1 MKKLSVLFGAVM
13 MVISVGMAKAQKIAT
28 LDLVSVLNAMPEK
41 KKADTDLKAF
51 LDVKEAEIKKK
62 TDAMQTKYALY
73 TKEAPTKTEAENK
86 VRQEEMQKLQTEAQQ
101 MSERAQKD
109 LAEKEK
115 LAYAPIEK
123 KVMDA
128 VNKVAKANSY
138 EYIMDVNSTGLIYKG
153 GPDATP
159 AVKKEL
165 GLQ

>member
-13 MVISVGMAKAQKIAT
+13 MFVSVGMAKAQKIAT

-62 TDAMQTKYALY
+62 TDIMQTKYALY
-73 TKEAPTKTEAENK
+73 TKEAPTKSEAENK
-86 VRQEEMQKLQTEAQQ
+86 ARQEEMQKLQTEAQQ

-138 EYIMDVNSTGLIYKG
+138 EYVMDVNSTGLIYKG
-153 GPDATP
+153 GPDATA

>member
-13 MVISVGMAKAQKIAT
+13 MFVFVGMAKAQKIAT

-62 TDAMQTKYALY
+62 TDIMQTKYALY
-73 TKEAPTKTEAENK
+73 TKEAPTKSEAENK
-86 VRQEEMQKLQTEAQQ
+86 ARQEEMQKLQTEAQQ

-138 EYIMDVNSTGLIYKG
+138 DYVMDTNSTGLIYKG
-153 GPDATP
+153 GPDATA

>member
-13 MVISVGMAKAQKIAT
+13 MVVSVGMAKAQKIAT

-51 LDVKEAEIKKK
+51 LDAKESEIKKK
-62 TDAMQTKYALY
+62 TDVMQTKYALY
-73 TKEAPTKTEAENK
+73 MKESPTKTEAENK
-86 VRQEEMQKLQTEAQQ
+86 ARQEEMQKLQTEAQQ

-138 EYIMDVNSTGLIYKG
+138 EYVMDVNSTGLIYKG